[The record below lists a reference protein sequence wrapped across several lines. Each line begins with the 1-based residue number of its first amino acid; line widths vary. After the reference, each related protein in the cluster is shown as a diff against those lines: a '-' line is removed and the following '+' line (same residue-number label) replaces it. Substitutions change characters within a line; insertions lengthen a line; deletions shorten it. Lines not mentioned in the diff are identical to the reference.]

1 MGITNFRT
9 ISTQKPHLIITQVQ
23 WEAPIIKP
31 ELTEAEVLA
40 GSSYRWDEE
49 TLEWILETPEPL
61 T

>member
-1 MGITNFRT
+1 
-9 ISTQKPHLIITQVQ
+9 LDTQVQ
-23 WEAPIIKP
+23 WEAPII
-31 ELTEAEVLA
+31 TEAEVLA

>member
-23 WEAPIIKP
+23 WEAPII
-31 ELTEAEVLA
+31 TEAEVLA

-49 TLEWILETPEPL
+49 TLKWILETPEPL